1 MATEIFNER
10 LLYPSYEIIGGKKIM
25 APAPNP
31 THGRVIGRLYSFLND
46 YFDENEGGCVFADN
60 TDVHFPNGTLLKP
73 DLSVVLEKNSA
84 IIDWF
89 RGIFGV
95 PDMVVEVLSKSTR
108 KNDLTIKKDIYEAQG
123 VKEYWIIDPYMK
135 AISVY
140 LLRDGKYYL
149 DDDYILFDDK
159 ELELLTDEEK
169 AEVKHEVPVSIL
181 DGLKI
186 PLKYI
191 FKWGYR

>member
-1 MATEIFNER
+1 MEVINER
-10 LLYPSYEIIGGKKIM
+10 LLYPSYEVIGGKKIM
-25 APAPNP
+25 APAANP
-31 THGRVIGRLYSFLND
+31 THGSIIGRLYAFFFSYLDAKNAG
-46 YFDENEGGCVFADN
+46 YVFVD
-60 TDVHFPNGTLLKP
+60 DVDVYLLDGPLFKP
-73 DLSVVLEKNSA
+73 DLIIVLEENA
-84 IIDWF
+84 DIIDW
-89 RGIFGV
+89 RKGIYGA
-95 PDMVVEVLSKSTR
+95 PDMLVEVLSKSTR
-108 KNDLTIKKDIYEAQG
+108 KNDLTIKKDIYEANG

-149 DDDYILFDDK
+149 DDEYILFDDN

-169 AEVKHEVPVSIL
+169 AEIKHEVPVKTL